1 MEELYSIMRDLLE
14 IEYNQRYLLCV
25 LKALEA
31 TNSNE
36 EQEMVRVIAN
46 GTRYYFEALQKEL
59 KAIIN
64 RLDTYMAEK
73 EQTGKRMDSYV
84 WHKAA
89 GTAACCYACR
99 LHSF

>member
-73 EQTGKRMDSYV
+73 E
-84 WHKAA
+84 
-89 GTAACCYACR
+89 
-99 LHSF
+99 